1 MAVFEIAFK
10 RTEKFEGANVWSRID
25 GDSGKETWSG
35 ISRAANP
42 RWEGWKLLDTIPNK
56 QTGKKYWS
64 EELERLKQ
72 QLYKQNYWDKVW
84 GDLITRQAV
93 ANDIYDSAVNMGVKT
108 SIKLTE
114 RVYRMKET
122 GKMST
127 ELLNKLNKIR

>member
-42 RWEGWKLLDTIPNK
+42 RWEGWKLLDAIPNK

-64 EELERLKQ
+64 NE
-72 QLYKQNYWDKVW
+72 
-84 GDLITRQAV
+84 V
-93 ANDIYDSAVNMGVKT
+93 APNFIP
-108 SIKLTE
+108 IILFI
-114 RVYRMKET
+114 
-122 GKMST
+122 
-127 ELLNKLNKIR
+127 ELLFQTL